1 MPVATLV
8 TFIVYFAVVL
18 AVGLYCCRKN
28 ENIEDY
34 LLGGR
39 RMGALVTAISA
50 EASDMSGWL
59 LMGLPGAV
67 YLGGAKDIWIA
78 IGLFIGT
85 ILNWVLVAGR
95 LRLYTDKTNAIT
107 LPRFLEERFG
117 DPTGLLRALS
127 AVVILVFFTIYASS
141 GLVAAGKLFESTF
154 GVPYGSAVVIGG
166 LATISYTLLGG
177 YFAVCWTDAIQGML
191 MVFALVAVPS
201 VACLQSGGVG
211 TLGSAMTQKGL
222 QTALIPDWAGSTL
235 LGIVSAMA
243 WGLGYF
249 GQPHILARFM
259 SVKSL
264 AKLRESM
271 VIAIVWVFLSLAGAV
286 TIGLVG
292 VGMFENL
299 SGGEEEKVFI
309 HMVNRVIPPLLAGIM
324 LAAIMAAI
332 MSTIDSQLLVS
343 SSVLTED
350 LSRRSSTR
358 DSVRRTA
365 FRGRVCVVVISIAA
379 MALALRRNDTILGIV
394 AHAWGGFGAAFG
406 PLVLF
411 ALFSRRTTWVAALL
425 GMVVG
430 TLVLVAWRQMGLND
444 CLYEIVPGF
453 VANSLVILVV
463 NRMTQQENVR
473 VLQQFDEVARELSR
487 SAAARRGRM
496 ERPAAAPEIG
506 YGAGDGSA

>member
-1 MPVATLV
+1 MSTATLV
-8 TFIVYFAVVL
+8 TFLLYFVVVL
-18 AVGLYCCRKN
+18 AVGLYGCRKN
-28 ENIEDY
+28 KNIEDY

-39 RMGALVTAISA
+39 RMGALATAISA

-67 YLGGAKDIWIA
+67 YLSGAKNIWIA
-78 IGLFIGT
+78 IGLFLGT

-95 LRLYTDKTNAIT
+95 LRLYTQKTNAIT

-117 DPTGLLRALS
+117 DPTGLLRSLS

-154 GVPYGSAVVIGG
+154 GTPYWKSVLIGG
-166 LATISYTLLGG
+166 LVTIGYTLLGG
-177 YFAVCWTDAIQGML
+177 YFAVCWTDMIQGLL
-191 MVFALVAVPS
+191 MVVALVVVPS

-211 TLGSAMTQKGL
+211 TIGSAMTEKGL
-222 QTALIPDWAGSTL
+222 QTVLIPDWAGSTL
-235 LGIVSAMA
+235 LGMVSAMA

-259 SVKSL
+259 GVKSL

-271 VIAIVWVFLSLAGAV
+271 VIAIIWVFLSLAGAV

-292 VGMFENL
+292 VGMFEDL

-309 HMVNRVIPPLLAGIM
+309 HMVNGVIHPFLAGIM

-332 MSTIDSQLLVS
+332 MSTIDSQFLVS
-343 SSVLTED
+343 SSALTED
-350 LSRRSSTR
+350 LPRRSSAR
-358 DSVRRTA
+358 DSVRSTA
-365 FRGRVCVVVISIAA
+365 FWGRVCVVVISLIA
-379 MALALRRNDTILGIV
+379 MTLALQRNDTILGIV

-406 PLVLF
+406 PLILF

-425 GMVVG
+425 GMLVG
-430 TLVLVAWRQMGLND
+430 TIVLVVWRQMGLSD
-444 CLYEIVPGF
+444 HLYEIVPGF
-453 VANSLVILVV
+453 VANALVIRIV
-463 NRMTQQENVR
+463 NRIARQGNVR
-473 VLQQFDEVARELSR
+473 VLQQFDEVAREL
-487 SAAARRGRM
+487 RGATRQ
-496 ERPAAAPEIG
+496 AAAPQVSYG
-506 YGAGDGSA
+506 TGAGGA